1 MLHNTVEIRSIRR
14 KAEIN
19 QLIERHSS
27 YKKNQAFKFMMI
39 KEKSISTDQ
48 PLPTIKIK
56 NPKIDDWNILD
67 TT

>member
-1 MLHNTVEIRSIRR
+1 
-14 KAEIN
+14 
-19 QLIERHSS
+19 
-27 YKKNQAFKFMMI
+27 MMK